1 MSEHKNPTLTTTL
14 MKKFY
19 ILFASLTLLSCKPTE
34 DILKNGKPYE
44 NFRGFEPVDPTEHED
59 EVDIVVE
66 ENGIKKIVAKY
77 IKLLSRDETL
87 SFLNNETSIVSIGQI
102 DIQGGITYLPVNVST
117 KHSSYKITMDYMKST
132 TIGQEDQNGPYGYK
146 RVGVGLRLIA
156 MITTS
161 KANLNI
167 GDISTIGAAVMSGEA
182 HGTLMAE
189 CIGIKSKEVTALF
202 PWPSEINQTTV
213 QNAAMALATIKSK
226 IYDSDTKLYPQVV
239 AVKTL
244 FDDCNCDK
252 VKTEK
257 PKDSTATN
265 VIAKSAQVSDK
276 LKLQF
281 ENNKINPKTSL
292 ATGYESDGFEALLAK
307 DLDKS
312 LAAFK
317 NCYSVY
323 PTFHN
328 CDEIRQLLQTNQSVL
343 KDPAS
348 SKWKD
353 VYTDIVTRLTYGL
366 TPQLINRLRTAS
378 Q

>member
-1 MSEHKNPTLTTTL
+1 
-14 MKKFY
+14 MKKIY
-19 ILFASLTLLSCKPTE
+19 ILFAGLLLLSCKPTE
-34 DILKNGKPYE
+34 DILKKGQPYE

-59 EVDIVVE
+59 LVDIVVE
-66 ENGIKKIVAKY
+66 ENGIRRIVPKY
-77 IKLLSRDETL
+77 IKLLSREETL

-102 DIQGGITYLPVNVST
+102 DIQGGITYLPVNISA
-117 KHSSYKITMDYMKST
+117 KHSRYKITMDYMKST
-132 TIGQEDQNGPYGYK
+132 TIGQQDQNGPYGYK

-161 KANLNI
+161 KANINI

-182 HGTLMAE
+182 SGTLMAE

-226 IYDSDTKLYPQVV
+226 IYDSETKLFPQVV

-257 PKDSTATN
+257 SKDSTKTN
-265 VIAKSAQVSDK
+265 SIANSVEISDK

-292 ATGYESDGFEALLAK
+292 ATVYESDGFEALLAK
-307 DLDKS
+307 DIDKS

-317 NCYSVY
+317 NCYSIY

-328 CDEIRQLLQTNQSVL
+328 CDELKQLLQTNMSVL
-343 KDPAS
+343 KDPGS
-348 SKWKD
+348 IKWKEI
-353 VYTDIVTRLTYGL
+353 YKDIITRLRYGL
-366 TPQLINRLRTAS
+366 SQELINKFQTAS

>member
-1 MSEHKNPTLTTTL
+1 
-14 MKKFY
+14 MKKIY
-19 ILFASLTLLSCKPTE
+19 ILFAALTLLSCKSTE

-66 ENGIKKIVAKY
+66 ENGIKKIVPKY
-77 IKLLSRDETL
+77 IKLLSREETL

-102 DIQGGITYLPVNVST
+102 DIQGGITYLPINISA

-226 IYDSDTKLYPQVV
+226 IYDSETELFPQVV

-244 FDDCNCDK
+244 FDNCNCDK
-252 VKTEK
+252 VKIEK
-257 PKDSTATN
+257 LKDSILTTN
-265 VIAKSAQVSDK
+265 TIAKSTQMADK
-276 LKLQF
+276 IKLQF

-292 ATGYESDGFEALLAK
+292 ATGYESDGFAMLLAK
-307 DLDKS
+307 NIDES
-312 LAAFK
+312 LIAFK
-317 NCYSVY
+317 NCYSIY

-328 CDEIRQLLQTNQSVL
+328 CDEIKQLLQANKNVL
-343 KDPAS
+343 KDPTN

-353 VYTDIVTRLTYGL
+353 IYKDIITHFSSGL
-366 TPQLINRLRTAS
+366 SPKLINQLRTAS

>member
-1 MSEHKNPTLTTTL
+1 

-19 ILFASLTLLSCKPTE
+19 ILFVGLALLSCKPTD
-34 DILKNGKPYE
+34 DILKNAKPYE
-44 NFRGFEPVDPTEHED
+44 KFRGFEPVDPIEYED
-59 EVDIVVE
+59 EVEIAVL
-66 ENGIKKIVAKY
+66 ENGIKKIVSKY
-77 IKLLSRDETL
+77 IKLLTPEETL

-102 DIQGGITYLPVNVST
+102 DIEGRITYLPINISA

-132 TIGQEDQNGPYGYK
+132 TIAQGDQNGPYGYK

-226 IYDSDTKLYPQVV
+226 IYDPETKLFPQEV
-239 AVKTL
+239 AIKL
-244 FDDCNCDK
+244 LADECNCGK
-252 VKTEK
+252 VAKK
-257 PKDSTATN
+257 HQDSISTN
-265 VIAKSAQVSDK
+265 TDTSTQIADK

-281 ENNKINPKTSL
+281 ENNKITSKSSL
-292 ATGYESDGFEALLAK
+292 AVGYEADGFEALLDK
-307 DLDKS
+307 DIDKS

-317 NCYSVY
+317 NCYTVY

-328 CDEIRQLLQTNQSVL
+328 CDEIRKLLLTNQSVL
-343 KDPAS
+343 KDTGS
-348 SKWKD
+348 SKWKEI
-353 VYTDIVTRLTYGL
+353 YKTILAGLTYGL
-366 TPQLINRLRTAS
+366 SRDLITRLQKAS